1 MNMERYD
8 AKNGGD
14 PLAELLPDGGYTAIF
29 RRIACVGDSLSSGEF
44 ESLGKD
50 GARSYHDIF
59 EQSWGQYL
67 ARMTGARV
75 YNFSRGGMTA
85 REYCE
90 SFAEANG
97 MWDREKACQAYI
109 IALGVNDLFG
119 HNMPM
124 GSLAD
129 VDFSNPENNN
139 PTFAVY
145 YARIIQKYRAMQPY
159 ARFFLVTLPKEGNEH
174 PDNRKVRADAAALL
188 HSFAG
193 TFPYTYVIDLFE
205 HAPVYDESFYAKFG
219 LHGHLNPAGYL
230 FTAKMIGTY
239 IDHIIRSDFPAF
251 RQVGLIDLPE
261 YYDPAQD
268 GVKGEQK

>member
-1 MNMERYD
+1 MNID
-8 AKNGGD
+8 TIKDN

-44 ESLGKD
+44 ETLAAD
-50 GARSYHDIF
+50 GTRRYHDIF
-59 EQSWGQYL
+59 EHSWGQYL
-67 ARMTGARV
+67 ARMTGAKV

-97 MWDREKACQAYI
+97 MWDPEKACQAYI
-109 IALGVNDLFG
+109 IALGVNDIFG
-119 HNMPM
+119 HNMPI

-129 VDFSNPENNN
+129 VDFSHPENNR
-139 PTFAVY
+139 PTFAGY
-145 YARIIQKYRAMQPY
+145 YAKIIQKYKAMRPY
-159 ARFFLVTLPKEGNEH
+159 ARFFLVSMPKAGDDH
-174 PDNRKVRADAAALL
+174 PDNAKRRADAAALL
-188 HSFAG
+188 HSFAEA
-193 TFPYTYVIDLFE
+193 FSYTYVIDLFKY
-205 HAPVYDESFYAKFG
+205 APVYDAAFYEKFG

-230 FTAKMIGTY
+230 LTAKMIGTY

-251 RQVGLIDLPE
+251 RQAGLIDLPE
-261 YYDPAQD
+261 YYDPALD